1 MPAARPERRQAAA
14 RGRSRRR
21 TPVGDGPPEPV
32 RVVAPDA
39 STRTARLSADEQV
52 ALWASVV
59 HGRHAGLVEFVS
71 AARRPDGN
79 LAMRARSDPA
89 NYPRCQ
95 QPAALVALAAA
106 ANRRR
111 EEAFATPLPRS
122 GCQPGKRSA
131 APGRI
136 VWVDIDAVA
145 EPPQALAELRPPLLI
160 CSGAGLHAYWRL
172 ERELPPEQIES
183 CNRRLALVVGADPA
197 CTDRGRIMR
206 LPGTVNHKR
215 GRWCRIISAD
225 LARPAVDPD
234 RLRHNLRD
242 PEPPRPPRRTIRRVV
257 GNRADD
263 LALIAPPD
271 YFRTLA
277 GTDVPAGGG
286 YVECPLP
293 DHDEQTASC
302 HVWGDP
308 ERGWWCFG
316 CSRGGGIYDLASL
329 MEHGPSGSGLRGEAF
344 VRARAAALSRT
355 G

>member
-1 MPAARPERRQAAA
+1 MPAARPERREAAA
-14 RGRSRRR
+14 RSRSRRR
-21 TPVGDGPPEPV
+21 APACDGPGEPV

-39 STRTARLSADEQV
+39 STRTAPLSSDEHV

-59 HGRHAGLVEFVS
+59 HGEHAGLVEFVS

-79 LAMRARSDPA
+79 LAMRARNDPA
-89 NYPRCQ
+89 NYPRCRD
-95 QPAALVALAAA
+95 ADALVALADAA
-106 ANRRR
+106 SRRG

-131 APGRI
+131 APGRV
-136 VWVDIDAVA
+136 VWVDLDAVG
-145 EPPQALAELRPPLLI
+145 EQPQALAELRPHLLI

-183 CNRRLALVVGADPA
+183 CNRRLALVVGGDPA

-215 GRWCRIISAD
+215 GRWCRIVSAD
-225 LARPAVDPD
+225 LARAAVDPD
-234 RLRHNLRD
+234 RLRRTLRD
-242 PEPPRPPRRTIRRVV
+242 PDPPRPPRRTIRRVV
-257 GNRADD
+257 SNGVDD

-271 YFRTLA
+271 YFRALA
-277 GTDVPAGGG
+277 GVEVPARGG

-293 DHDEQTASC
+293 DHDEDTASC
-302 HVWGDP
+302 HVWGDA

-316 CSRGGGIYDLASL
+316 CSRGGGIYDLTSL
-329 MEHGPSGSGLRGEAF
+329 LLGGPSGSSLRGRPF
-344 VRARAAALSRT
+344 SRARIAARQRLS
-355 G
+355 